1 MDQETNPNGG
11 QLVLAGDP
19 QQLGPV
25 LRSPLAIE
33 HGLGERG
40 EGWERCWRLG
50 AEQPCREPRGLAGR
64 RHLAA
69 GEADAAQ
76 PPVQEVERRIQPA
89 VRHQT
94 ALELQ
99 VGTGTARGQAQAGI
113 GVLCCV
119 QDLCA
124 LPRAS

>member
-33 HGLGERG
+33 HGLGEQG
-40 EGWERCWRLG
+40 EGWERCWHLG
-50 AEQPCREPRGLAGR
+50 AEWPRREPRGLTGH

-76 PPVQEVERRIQPA
+76 PPVQEVKWRIRPT
-89 VRHQT
+89 VCHQT

-99 VGTGTARGQAQAGI
+99 VGMGPAREQAQAGI
-113 GVLCCV
+113 GLLC
-119 QDLCA
+119 
-124 LPRAS
+124 

>member
-33 HGLGERG
+33 HGLGELG
-40 EGWERCWRLG
+40 EGWECCQHLR
-50 AEQPCREPRGLAGR
+50 ADQPCREPQGLAGC

-69 GEADAAQ
+69 READAPQ
-76 PPVQEVERRIQPA
+76 PPVQEVEWRIQPT

-99 VGTGTARGQAQAGI
+99 VGTGPARGRAQAGM
-113 GVLCCV
+113 GLLC
-119 QDLCA
+119 
-124 LPRAS
+124 